1 MKKKIA
7 LVAGG
12 DSEEYVISMKSAGM
26 IRKNLDS
33 DRYEVYLV
41 LIREGKWIC
50 QTDSGKEVAVDK
62 NDFSV
67 VIDGMHIRFDCAFI
81 TIHGTPG
88 EDGKL
93 QGYFDLVGI
102 PYTTAGQLPT
112 AITFN
117 KHFCNIVASHFGL
130 AVPAS
135 VKLQK
140 EYRFDTD
147 GLINKI
153 KLPMFVKP
161 NKGGSSLGNSL
172 VESPDA
178 LQPAIELAFKHDN
191 EVLVEEFISG
201 QELTCGVFR
210 RDGEVLAL
218 PVTYI
223 KSKSGAIFF
232 DYKAKYNKE
241 AADEI
246 TPAPIP
252 DELTRLVR
260 ETTAR
265 LYECFELKG
274 MARMDYIY
282 ANGTLYFLEIN
293 ITPGMSET
301 SIVPQQAAIEGIS
314 ITELFTA
321 VIEDALGGYTMR

>member
-1 MKKKIA
+1 MKKNIA

-12 DSEEYVISMKSAGM
+12 DSGEYVISIKSAGM
-26 IRKNLDS
+26 IKKNIDP
-33 DRYEVYLV
+33 DRYKVYLV
-41 LIREGKWIC
+41 LITEGKWVC
-50 QTDSGKEVAVDK
+50 QTDSGEEVAVDK

-67 VIDGMHIRFDCAFI
+67 VLGGMRIHFDCAFI

-93 QGYFDLVGI
+93 QGYFDLIGI
-102 PYTTAGQLPT
+102 PYTTAGQLPC
-112 AITFN
+112 ALTFN
-117 KHFCNIVASHFGL
+117 KHFCNIVANHFGMET
-130 AVPAS
+130 PRY
-135 VKLQK
+135 VKLFKHEPVDMEAMAK
-140 EYRFDTD
+140 ELTWP
-147 GLINKI
+147 L
-153 KLPMFVKP
+153 FVKP

-172 VESPDA
+172 VVKPGE
-178 LQPAIELAFKHDN
+178 LQSAIESAFAHDN
-191 EVLVEEFISG
+191 EVRVEEFIDG

-210 RDGEVLAL
+210 KDGRVLAL

-232 DYKAKYNKE
+232 DYKAKYTKE

-252 DELTRLVR
+252 DDLTRLVR
-260 ETTAR
+260 ETTAK

-274 MARMDYIY
+274 MARMDFIY
-282 ANGTLYFLEIN
+282 RQGRLYFLEIN
-293 ITPGMSET
+293 ITPGMSDT

-321 VIEDALGGYTMR
+321 VIEEALGGH